1 MFEEI
6 KYYFLTT
13 YRRKALDK
21 ALNEYQYLF
30 KGNVLDIGGGKKD
43 GKFKHPRTK
52 KWIVVDIDKKTK
64 PDIVASVAK
73 LPFKDESFDTV
84 KATELF
90 EHVDNYEKGFSECVR
105 VLKKRGHL
113 IISSPF
119 MYPLHPD
126 PNDYQRVGREKWE
139 SLAKINKLKIEIF
152 EEQGFP
158 DHVHFVGADSEERIV
173 LLLRRH
179 AITNIP
185 WILLRYPLYLLFPFF
200 DLLTYLDST
209 ILVQNSK
216 FLKSYVCGYFI
227 FFKKS

>member
-73 LPFKDESFDTV
+73 LPFKDE
-84 KATELF
+84 
-90 EHVDNYEKGFSECVR
+90 
-105 VLKKRGHL
+105 
-113 IISSPF
+113 
-119 MYPLHPD
+119 
-126 PNDYQRVGREKWE
+126 
-139 SLAKINKLKIEIF
+139 IF
-152 EEQGFP
+152 EEQGYF
-158 DHVHFVGADSEERIV
+158 FTLISEI
-173 LLLRRH
+173 LRA
-179 AITNIP
+179 AITNMP

>member
-152 EEQGFP
+152 EEQGYF
-158 DHVHFVGADSEERIV
+158 FTLISEI
-173 LLLRRH
+173 LRA
-179 AITNIP
+179 AITNMP

-227 FFKKS
+227 FFKISNSGLKLL